1 MMLKLGI
8 DKTIQ
13 MGNRGSNTNF
23 DPDMEMGYKWVIHF
37 IRFILY
43 TWMIEIY
50 EMIHKISN
58 QAQYPQPDIS
68 LPYTSG

>member
-23 DPDMEMGYKWVIHF
+23 DPDMEMGYKWVTHF
-37 IRFILY
+37 IRFIHLY
-43 TWMIEIY
+43 L
-50 EMIHKISN
+50 N
-58 QAQYPQPDIS
+58 D
-68 LPYTSG
+68 